1 MFNGYLKEGPGVPKN
16 GKKKKGLFYFLEVL
30 WAKLF
35 KLIGSGVMYFLVSL
49 PVLAIYLFVLAP
61 VISGG
66 MGLDSVFENTQ
77 DPNAAKVMFHVIIA
91 CGVFNFFGAGPA
103 SAGYAFVTRCF
114 TRREHTWILSDG
126 LDKMK
131 ENFKNSILLLITD
144 IVVLYATM
152 TAAHIY
158 SFMMVNGTQE
168 MQMLITLMKYLLY
181 VCVAVYMMAHIFAY
195 QLMVTYECKFKDI
208 IKNSLILAMAKL
220 PMCVLLTIITGVIFM
235 LVTNFSLLA
244 IVLYAVVGITLAR
257 FPLEFYAARVIE
269 KNIRMTEKKEAKKR
283 EKENAAIGE
292 RVEA

>member
-1 MFNGYLKEGPGVPKN
+1 MFNSYLKEGPGVPK
-16 GKKKKGLFYFLEVL
+16 GGRKKKGFFYFLEVL

-35 KLIGSGVMYFLVSL
+35 KLIGSGIMYFLVSL

-66 MGLDSVFENTQ
+66 IGLDGLLENVE
-77 DPNAAKVMFHVIIA
+77 NADTAKMMFYVVIT

-144 IVVLYATM
+144 IVVLYLTM
-152 TAAHIY
+152 TAARVY
-158 SFMMVNGTQE
+158 SIMMANGTQQT
-168 MQMLITLMKYLLY
+168 QMLIIFVKYLLY
-181 VCVAVYMMAHIFAY
+181 VCVAVYMMAHMFAY
-195 QLMVTYECKFKDI
+195 QLMVTYECKFKDV

-235 LVTNFSLLA
+235 LVTNLGMIA
-244 IVLYAVVGITLAR
+244 AVLYAVIGITLTR

-269 KNIRMTEKKEAKKR
+269 KNIRMTEKKEAKER
-283 EKENAAIGE
+283 ETENAAIGE
-292 RVEA
+292 RVEV